1 MGFSSDNGIM
11 LSRPKPSGNDSTVQD
26 ATRKLNLVPNLGMHV
41 RMRVK
46 RRSEEC
52 LPVVQLEMVS
62 ATYSYSQP
70 FDNFLSDDAKP
81 DKWLPRQTKPMRGAG
96 QAPTR
101 ISSIDIASG
110 WRHLA

>member
-52 LPVVQLEMVS
+52 LPIVQLEMVS
-62 ATYSYSQP
+62 ATYIPSHLITFYLMM
-70 FDNFLSDDAKP
+70 LSPTSGFP
-81 DKWLPRQTKPMRGAG
+81 DRPNQ
-96 QAPTR
+96 
-101 ISSIDIASG
+101 
-110 WRHLA
+110 